1 MAHSESSRFPLLG
14 IGALPRVSSKMLTTL
29 QIPALAVAIF
39 GGAGILMQI
48 IPPSAA
54 SEVSLLRYA
63 TEATFTS
70 ALIVAVVVLWRS
82 NAAFVKMLINERQEH
97 VTAVE
102 KLMVEI
108 RSTQAE
114 VVELRRTHNGG
125 RRT

>member
-14 IGALPRVSSKMLTTL
+14 IGALPRVSNTVLTTL

-54 SEVSLLRYA
+54 GSEVSLLRYA

-97 VTAVE
+97 VVAVD

-108 RSTQAE
+108 RSNQAE
-114 VVELRRTHNGG
+114 VVELRRAHNG